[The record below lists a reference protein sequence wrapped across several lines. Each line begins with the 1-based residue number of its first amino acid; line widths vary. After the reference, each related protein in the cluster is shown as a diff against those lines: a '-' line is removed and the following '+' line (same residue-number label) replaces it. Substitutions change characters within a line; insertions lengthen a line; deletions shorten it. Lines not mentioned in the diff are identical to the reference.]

1 VSVAL
6 VSLLLPVVGFV
17 ILLAVPSADA
27 RWQHGPSHFWLIVAT
42 ALVNVVLGLAASE
55 AARRRGDARAFLVS
69 LAFLVSAGFLG
80 LHALAT
86 PGSLV
91 EGRNVG
97 FVIATPIGLVLAS
110 GFAAASS
117 LSLRR
122 RTAEWIVE
130 HEGGLRNAVLAGLA
144 LWAVVSIAELPPLD
158 GAPPEGEL
166 HGPLVALAVPG
177 IALFGFAAWRYLEL
191 YRGRRDPLPAALAAA
206 WVLLAEALV
215 AIGLSRS
222 WHLSWWEWHVLMAC
236 AFALVAWTARASYRR
251 SASVAEAFGGLYLD
265 GTLERVDTR
274 TGDALRALVT
284 ALEVG
289 NPVEEVADELREQGL
304 SGDEVAVLERSARE
318 VRRIEGLFRPYVSP
332 ELAVGLEEEP
342 ELARLGGE
350 EREVTVLFADLEG
363 FTRFAERCAPGEA
376 IEMLNAYWAV
386 AVPGLLGQ
394 GATIERFAG
403 DAVMAVFNAVGDQP
417 DHADRGIRA
426 ARALLEASEALAA
439 RNQGWPRFRVG
450 VATGQAA
457 VGHVGTADQ
466 RSFAAIGDTTNV
478 AARLQSEARP
488 GEALVAGSTVTR
500 SDATALQPRGRIAV
514 RGRDEPLDVFALG
527 AERAA
532 GR

>member
-1 VSVAL
+1 M
-6 VSLLLPVVGFV
+6 
-17 ILLAVPSADA
+17 
-27 RWQHGPSHFWLIVAT
+27 
-42 ALVNVVLGLAASE
+42 
-55 AARRRGDARAFLVS
+55 
-69 LAFLVSAGFLG
+69 
-80 LHALAT
+80 
-86 PGSLV
+86 
-91 EGRNVG
+91 
-97 FVIATPIGLVLAS
+97 
-110 GFAAASS
+110 
-117 LSLRR
+117 
-122 RTAEWIVE
+122 
-130 HEGGLRNAVLAGLA
+130 RNAVLAGLA
-144 LWAVVSIAELPPLD
+144 LWAIVSIAELPPLD
-158 GAPPEGEL
+158 GPPPEGEL

-191 YRGRRDPLPAALAAA
+191 YLGRRDPLPAALAAA

-222 WHLSWWEWHVLMAC
+222 WHLSWWEWHILMAC

-274 TGDALRALVT
+274 TGDALRALVA
-284 ALEVG
+284 ALETG
-289 NPVEEVADELREQGL
+289 DPVDEVADELRGQGL

-386 AVPGLLGQ
+386 AVPELLGQ

-439 RNQGWPRFRVG
+439 RNPGL
-450 VATGQAA
+450 AA
-457 VGHVGTADQ
+457 V
-466 RSFAAIGDTTNV
+466 
-478 AARLQSEARP
+478 
-488 GEALVAGSTVTR
+488 
-500 SDATALQPRGRIAV
+500 PR
-514 RGRDEPLDVFALG
+514 RGRDRAGGGRACRHRRPAQLRRDRRHDERRGASTVRGSPGRGADRGLDGDALRRDG
-527 AERAA
+527 ARAQRA
-532 GR
+532 DRRPGARRTARGVRAHA